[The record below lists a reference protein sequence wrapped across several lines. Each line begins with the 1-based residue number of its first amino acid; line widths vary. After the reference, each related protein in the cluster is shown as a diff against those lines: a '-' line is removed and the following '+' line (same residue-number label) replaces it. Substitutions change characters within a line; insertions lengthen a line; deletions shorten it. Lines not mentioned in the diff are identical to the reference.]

1 MNMYHLGSDSEISN
15 NSRFAYMD
23 KNDKKGNDIYLN
35 QDALNLDSD
44 DEDIKIQGEGKDGI
58 VVG

>member
-1 MNMYHLGSDSEISN
+1 MYHLGSDSEISN